1 MIRKIPFMIGSALAA
16 LLVLTAVQA
25 QGPRPSVDVSKTFDA
40 ATETTASGTITVCN
54 VSDDPIDVT
63 IDTIDD
69 NLFYKQGP
77 GPWTWLVAGTVSGLA
92 PGDVI
97 PAASCVDGSWEATY
111 TLPEG
116 TTALR
121 NEVHVKLVDRDKVFV
136 ARESFEFPDLD
147 D

>member
-1 MIRKIPFMIGSALAA
+1 MIRKMPFVVGSALAA

-25 QGPRPSVDVSKTFDA
+25 QGPLPSVDVSKTFDA
-40 ATETTASGTITVCN
+40 ATETTASGTITICN

-63 IDTIDD
+63 IETIDD

-77 GPWTWLVAGTVSGLA
+77 GPWTWLATATVSGVA

-111 TLPEG
+111 ALLEG

-121 NEVHVKLVDRDKVFV
+121 NEVNVKLVDRDKVFV